1 MNFRTPSLLA
11 TTMVVAAIA
20 LSGCTS
26 ASPDT
31 ASSNSA
37 ATQSSNS
44 AATQSTGT
52 GSPGDACVGNYEYV
66 TQLAS
71 IDFFT
76 DAKNG
81 LAAAERDFGVTTRFS
96 GPTTVDLPAL
106 LQAFDQAIARKPD
119 GIMVLGW
126 DAALIPSINKAT
138 KEGIMVAVNTADL
151 PESDRLF
158 FVGANNTAWGV
169 EMGKALK
176 EEIGDTGEILVVR
189 DPALGNVKERLDG
202 LKAAIVD
209 TPGIKIVA
217 DVNDRSDTE
226 QAAQAVTSALLANP
240 SVTAVVAL
248 DGVAGPA
255 VATAVREAGLS
266 GKVKV
271 IAVNRDA
278 AVLKAIEDGD
288 ITVAFAEHPQ
298 VESYS
303 AIQIMQNAK
312 CGSLQISNDDD
323 AAGVAAIPF
332 SVDTGVTK
340 ITKDNAS
347 YFARS

>member
-1 MNFRTPSLLA
+1 MKLRFPSALA
-11 TTMVVAAIA
+11 TTLLVASVA
-20 LSGCTS
+20 LVGCSSGSSQAETDESATS
-26 ASPDT
+26 DSAGASANG
-31 ASSNSA
+31 ASSDE
-37 ATQSSNS
+37 
-44 AATQSTGT
+44 
-52 GSPGDACVGNYEYV
+52 PCVGTYEYL

-81 LAAAERDFGVTTRFS
+81 LEAAERDFGVETRFS

-106 LQAFDQAIARKPD
+106 LQAIDQAIARKPD
-119 GIMVLGW
+119 GIMILGW

-138 KEGIMVAVNTADL
+138 EEGIMVAVNTADL

-176 EEIGDTGEILVVR
+176 EAIGDTGEILVVR
-189 DPALGNVKERLDG
+189 DPSLGNVAERLDG
-202 LKAAIVD
+202 LKAAIAD
-209 TPGIKIVA
+209 TPGITIVA

-226 QAAQAVTSALLANP
+226 QAAQAVSSALLANP
-240 SVTAVVAL
+240 NVTAVVAL

-255 VATAVREAGLS
+255 VATAVREAGLND
-266 GKVKV
+266 KVKV

-278 AVLKAIEDGD
+278 AVLKAIEEGS

-298 VESYS
+298 VEAYT
-303 AIQIMQNAK
+303 AIQLMQNAK
-312 CGSLQISNDDD
+312 CGSLQISNDDES
-323 AAGVAAIPF
+323 AGVAALPF
-332 SVDTGVTK
+332 SVDTGVSK
-340 ITKDNAS
+340 ITKDNVEF
-347 YFARS
+347 FARD